1 MNTNTENFDPA
12 SGGHPVVP
20 TPAHPVR
27 SLHTFHIP
35 VMGTGFTID
44 TPVRVGRYGISSV
57 VSIGDDLLIESMR
70 RHLCR
75 EFGREYIAI
84 VDNEREAR
92 SRRIT
97 EYLNLLDS
105 LLEQQCADMRLAAFE
120 PGSDICRYFDLLPES
135 SLRSDYQRMMTEK
148 DTASRHQMQDALRAR
163 LVPGSIDVNIMTK
176 VDGQLHR
183 KGVPPSPDETVAV
196 TSLRGYARSKLRSS
210 IVFSAGMNRRLF
222 SSLEQ
227 FDDFYPNQFGD
238 IKKKIVLKVSDFR
251 SAWIQGKLLASKGLW
266 VSEFRV
272 ESGLNCGG
280 HAFVTN
286 GHVLGPILEE
296 FRRERSG
303 LLAQLY
309 DIFTQAINSR
319 GRVSTVSQPA
329 TRFTVQGGIG
339 TFEEDSFLR
348 RQYDL
353 DGTGWGTPFLLVPE
367 VTNVDDEHLEKL
379 IRAGAGDVYLS
390 DSSPLGVPF
399 WNLRSSASEEAR
411 HRRIES
417 GKPGSPC
424 PRGYLKSSTEFTPH
438 AICTASQDF
447 QGRKLGAIAGSDV
460 EAHLQSALRQG
471 VLAKA
476 CICYELSGGAVTK
489 NRLGS
494 PVSTA
499 ICPGPA
505 IADYDRCATL
515 EEMVGH
521 IYGRLSL
528 TANPERPHMFVREL
542 MLYMDFLKGELEKNA
557 QGLIKRTAKYFDE
570 FRENLQAGIEYN
582 RQLADRISVDKRERF
597 LADLN
602 SLYDEL
608 KHLLPDSPMAPGL
621 LTPATAAGKQG

>member
-1 MNTNTENFDPA
+1 MNTSADTSDLTG
-12 SGGHPVVP
+12 GGHLAVP
-20 TPAHPVR
+20 AR
-27 SLHTFHIP
+27 SPHTFHIP

-44 TPVRVGRYGISSV
+44 TPVRVAKYGISSV

-70 RHLCR
+70 RHLCK
-75 EFGREYIAI
+75 EFGREYVAI
-84 VDNEREAR
+84 IDTEREAR

-105 LLEQQCADMRLAAFE
+105 VVEQQIAEMRQAAFE
-120 PGSDICRYFDLLPES
+120 PGSDICRYFELLPES
-135 SLRSDYQRMMTEK
+135 PQRQDYLNMMTED
-148 DTASRHQMQDALRAR
+148 DTAKRLQMQDALRAG

-176 VDGQLHR
+176 VDGLLYR
-183 KGVPPSPDETVAV
+183 KGVATSPDETIAV
-196 TSLRGYARSKLRSS
+196 TSLRGYARSRLRSS

-227 FDDFYPNQFGD
+227 YDDFYPNQVGD

-251 SAWIQGKLLASKGLW
+251 SAWVQGKLLASKGLW
-266 VSEFRV
+266 VSEYRI

-280 HAFVTN
+280 HAFVTT
-286 GHVLGPILEE
+286 GHLLGPILEE
-296 FRRERSG
+296 FRRERTD

-309 DIFTQAINSR
+309 DIFTRAMDAS
-319 GRVSTVSQPA
+319 GRLPVVTQPA

-339 TFEEDSFLR
+339 TFEEDTFLR
-348 RQYDL
+348 QHYDF

-379 IRAGAGDVYLS
+379 LRAGATDVYLS

-417 GKPGSPC
+417 GHPGSPC
-424 PRGYLKSSTEFTPH
+424 PRGYLKSNTEFTADP
-438 AICTASQDF
+438 ICTASQAY
-447 QGRKLGAIAGSDV
+447 QGRKLNTLAGDSI
-460 EAHLQSALRQG
+460 EPHQQSALRQG

-476 CICYELSGGAVTK
+476 CICCELSGGAVTK
-489 NRLGS
+489 NKLGGQML
-494 PVSTA
+494 TA

-528 TANPERPHMFVREL
+528 TADPDRPHMFVREL
-542 MLYMDFLKGELEKNA
+542 TLYMDFLKTELEKSA

-570 FRENLQAGIEYN
+570 FRENLQAGIDYN
-582 RQLADRISVDKRERF
+582 RQLADRISVDRRERF

-602 SLYDEL
+602 NLYDEL
-608 KHLLPDSPMAPGL
+608 KRLLPDSPMTPEL
-621 LTPATAAGKQG
+621 LTPATAAGRQG